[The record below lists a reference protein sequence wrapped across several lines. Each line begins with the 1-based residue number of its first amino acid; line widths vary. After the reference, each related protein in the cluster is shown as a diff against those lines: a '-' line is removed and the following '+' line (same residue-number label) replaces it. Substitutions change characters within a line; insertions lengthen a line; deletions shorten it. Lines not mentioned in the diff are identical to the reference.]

1 MSENR
6 PRPESQRPDSSR
18 DESPAIHAT
27 GDSGFAARVRSAV
40 AWRYGG
46 QVAAQVITWSSTILV
61 VRLLDPSDYGLFAM
75 SQVLV
80 TALAFMNGYGFAT
93 SLIPA
98 AEVGRRDIAQVFG
111 LLLLL
116 NCGLAAALLLLAPFA
131 ASHFREPQVAEILRV
146 QVALFLVVPF
156 IALPEA
162 ILSRRLRFRPQAL
175 ANMAGAVTGASVALL
190 LAWMGQ
196 GVWALVYAPI
206 LAFAA
211 RALALSIA
219 APVYTIPSFDFR
231 GARAIITFG
240 GALTLCQF
248 FWIIQ
253 SQSDV
258 FIAGRSFGTYQLG
271 LYSEAL
277 FVALIVSGRFLPPIN
292 EVAFPAYAELHQAG
306 KGLGPYFLRVQRTVA
321 LVVFPLYVGLALTAQ
336 ETVATVFGEKWLGMA
351 PLLQNLAIVMP
362 LFALHI
368 VCSPA
373 TNAMGRPR
381 IYLATSILG
390 AALFAGCF
398 LVGVQFGP
406 EGLTWAWWVAAP
418 ALLAATL
425 ALTLPAVGL
434 APLDLARALLPPVAA
449 SAAMAL
455 GVAGAGA
462 ALPELAAWWRL
473 AVLVPVGGAVY
484 LATLVLVWPQV
495 VRDSWA
501 MLRAAREEGPVQP
514 DPAPD
519 AVPPSAA
526 ASAPA
531 PADRRQTIA
540 G

>member
-6 PRPESQRPDSSR
+6 PRPESSASDSPVVGS
-18 DESPAIHAT
+18 DAQGH
-27 GDSGFAARVRSAV
+27 GDNPGFAGRVRSAV

-46 QVAAQVITWSSTILV
+46 QVAAQLITWSSTILV

-93 SLIPA
+93 SLIRSA
-98 AEVGRRDIAQVFG
+98 DVERRDLAQVFG

-116 NCGLAAALLLLAPFA
+116 NSGLAGALLVLAPFA
-131 ASHFREPQVAEILRV
+131 ASYFREPQVNEILRV
-146 QVALFLVVPF
+146 QIALFLVVPF

-162 ILSRRLRFRPQAL
+162 MLSRRLRFRPQAF
-175 ANMAGAVTGASVALL
+175 ASMAGAVTGASVALL
-190 LAWMGQ
+190 LAWMGW

-219 APVYTIPSFDFR
+219 APVYTIPTFDFR

-253 SQSDV
+253 SQSDI
-258 FIAGRSFGTYQLG
+258 FIAGRSFSTHELG

-292 EVAFPAYAELHQAG
+292 EVAFPAYAELHHAG
-306 KGLGPYFLRVQRTVA
+306 KRLGPYFRRVQRTVA
-321 LVVFPLYVGLALTAQ
+321 LVVFPLYIGLALTAN
-336 ETVATVFGEKWLGMA
+336 ETVATVFGAKWLGMA
-351 PLLQNLAIVMP
+351 PILRNLAIVMP
-362 LFALHI
+362 LMALQI
-368 VCSPA
+368 ICSPA

-381 IYLATSILG
+381 VYLTTSILG
-390 AALFAGCF
+390 AVFFAACF
-398 LVGVQFGP
+398 LVAVRWGP
-406 EGLTWAWWVAAP
+406 QGLTLAWWIAGP

-425 ALTLPAVGL
+425 ALTLPVVGL
-434 APLDLARALLPPVAA
+434 APLDLARTLVPPVAA

-455 GVAGAGA
+455 AVWGLGE
-462 ALPELAAWWRL
+462 ALDGLEPWWRL
-473 AVLVPVGGAVY
+473 AVLVPAGGAVY
-484 LATLVLVWPQV
+484 LATLVIIWPQV
-495 VRDSWA
+495 VRESWA
-501 MLRAAREEGPVQP
+501 MLSAARDETPHDPPSVGASGPV
-514 DPAPD
+514 
-519 AVPPSAA
+519 
-526 ASAPA
+526 
-531 PADRRQTIA
+531 PADRRQTIS

>member
-6 PRPESQRPDSSR
+6 TPSESRIHDSSGHEWPGT
-18 DESPAIHAT
+18 DSAGA
-27 GDSGFAARVRSAV
+27 SGFAGRVRSAV

-93 SLIPA
+93 SLIRT
-98 AEVGRRDIAQVFG
+98 AEVARRDIAQVFG

-116 NCGLAAALLLLAPFA
+116 NASLAGALLVLAPFA
-131 ASHFREPQVAEILRV
+131 AAYFREPQVAEILRV

-162 ILSRRLRFRPQAL
+162 MLSRRLKFRPQAF
-175 ANMAGAVTGASVALL
+175 ASMAGAVTGASVALF
-190 LAWMGQ
+190 LAWRGW

-211 RALALSIA
+211 RALALSVA
-219 APVYTIPSFDFR
+219 APVYTIPTVDFR

-258 FIAGRSFGTYQLG
+258 FIAGRIFDTYELG

-277 FVALIVSGRFLPPIN
+277 FVALILSGRFLPPIN
-292 EVAFPAYAELHQAG
+292 EVAFPAYAELHHAG
-306 KGLGPYFLRVQRTVA
+306 KRLGPYFLRVLRTVA
-321 LVVFPLYVGLALTAQ
+321 LVVFPLYVGLALTAH
-336 ETVATVFGEKWLGMA
+336 EAVATVFGEKWLGMA
-351 PLLQNLAIVMP
+351 PLLRNLAIVMP
-362 LFALHI
+362 LLSLHI

-373 TNAMGRPR
+373 TNAMGRPC
-381 IYLATSILG
+381 IYLTTSILG
-390 AALFAGCF
+390 AVLFAGSF
-398 LVGVQFGP
+398 LVGVNWGP
-406 EGLTWAWWVAAP
+406 EGLTYAWWVAAP

-425 ALTLPAVGL
+425 TLTLPVVGL
-434 APLDLARALLPPVAA
+434 APLDLARAMLPPVAA
-449 SAAMAL
+449 SAAMGLA
-455 GVAGAGA
+455 VAATSA
-462 ALPELAAWWRL
+462 ILPEIAPWWRL
-473 AVLVPVGGAVY
+473 AVLVPVGAAAY
-484 LATLVLVWPQV
+484 LAALILVWPQV
-495 VRDSWA
+495 VRDSWT
-501 MLRAAREEGPVQP
+501 MLRSAREDALPEPPCSPASSPARP
-514 DPAPD
+514 D
-519 AVPPSAA
+519 
-526 ASAPA
+526 
-531 PADRRQTIA
+531 RTQTIA

>member
-1 MSENR
+1 MSEIR
-6 PRPESQRPDSSR
+6 TDPESTATDSSHH
-18 DESPAIHAT
+18 ESSDAEGV
-27 GDSGFAARVRSAV
+27 GDSGFAARVRTAV

-93 SLIPA
+93 SLIRT
-98 AEVGRRDIAQVFG
+98 AEVARRDIAQVFG

-116 NCGLAAALLLLAPFA
+116 NSGLAGTLLLLAPFA
-131 ASHFREPQVAEILRV
+131 ASYFREPQVAEILRV
-146 QVALFLVVPF
+146 QIALFLVVPF

-162 ILSRRLRFRPQAL
+162 MLSRRLKFRPQAI
-175 ANMAGAVTGASVALL
+175 ASMAGAITGASVALV
-190 LAWMGQ
+190 LAWLGW
-196 GVWALVYAPI
+196 GVWALVYAPV

-219 APVYTIPSFDFR
+219 APVYTVPTFDFR

-258 FIAGRSFGTYQLG
+258 LIAGRSFGTYELG

-292 EVAFPAYAELHQAG
+292 EVAFPAYAELHHTG
-306 KGLGPYFLRVQRTVA
+306 KRLGPYFLRVQRTVA
-321 LVVFPLYVGLALTAQ
+321 LVAFPLYVGLALTAH
-336 ETVATVFGEKWLGMA
+336 EAVATLFGEKWLDMA

-362 LFALHI
+362 FLALHI

-381 IYLATSILG
+381 IYLTTSILG
-390 AALFAGCF
+390 ALFFAGCF
-398 LVGVQFGP
+398 FVGVQWGP

-425 ALTLPAVGL
+425 TLTLPVVGL
-434 APLDLARALLPPVAA
+434 APLDLARALLPPAAA
-449 SAAMAL
+449 SAAMAVAVS
-455 GVAGAGA
+455 GVGP
-462 ALPELAAWWRL
+462 ALAELAPWWRL
-473 AVLVPVGGAVY
+473 AILVPAGGATY

-495 VRDSWA
+495 VRDSWT
-501 MLRAAREEGPVQP
+501 MLRAAREESPLQA
-514 DPAPD
+514 DPASE
-519 AVPPSAA
+519 AAPS
-526 ASAPA
+526 SAPA
-531 PADRRQTIA
+531 RGDQRQTIA